1 VLHVRLQSK
10 NKNSMEILVKRLYKT
25 SAYTIGKMYIDGQ
38 YLCDTV
44 EDTDRGLTQTMTSQQ
59 IAVKKVYGKTAIPA
73 GRYKVTLTFSNK
85 FKRVLPLVNDVIGF
99 LGIRIHAGNTADDSL
114 GCIIVGENKIKG
126 GVVNSKVTLERLMA
140 KLIGQTN
147 ILLTIE

>member
-1 VLHVRLQSK
+1 
-10 NKNSMEILVKRLYKT
+10 MEILVKRLYKT

-44 EDTDRGLTQTMTSQQ
+44 EDCDRGLKQSMTSQQ

>member
-1 VLHVRLQSK
+1 MQHARIQSK
-10 NKNSMEILVKRLYKT
+10 NKNNMEILVKRLYKN

-44 EDTDRGLTQTMTSQQ
+44 EDCDRGLKQSMTPQQ
-59 IAVKKVYGKTAIPA
+59 IAVQKVYGKTAIPA

-99 LGIRIHAGNTADDSL
+99 LGIRIHAGNTAEDSL

-140 KLIGQTN
+140 KLTGQTN
-147 ILLTIE
+147 ILLTVE

>member
-1 VLHVRLQSK
+1 
-10 NKNSMEILVKRLYKT
+10 MEILVKRLYKT

-44 EDTDRGLTQTMTSQQ
+44 EDCDRGLKQSMTSQQ
-59 IAVKKVYGKTAIPA
+59 IAVKKVYGQTAIPT

>member
-1 VLHVRLQSK
+1 
-10 NKNSMEILVKRLYKT
+10 MEILVKRLYKN

-44 EDTDRGLTQTMTSQQ
+44 EDCDRGLKQSMTPQQ
-59 IAVKKVYGKTAIPA
+59 IAVQKVYGKTAIPT

-140 KLIGQTN
+140 KLTGQTN
-147 ILLTIE
+147 ILLTVE

>member
-1 VLHVRLQSK
+1 
-10 NKNSMEILVKRLYKT
+10 MEILVKRLYKT

-44 EDTDRGLTQTMTSQQ
+44 EDCDRGLKQSMTSQQ
-59 IAVKKVYGKTAIPA
+59 IAVQKVYGKTAIPT

-126 GVVNSKVTLERLMA
+126 GVINSRTTMERLMA
-140 KLIGQTN
+140 KLRGQME
-147 ILLTIE
+147 IYITIE

>member
-1 VLHVRLQSK
+1 
-10 NKNSMEILVKRLYKT
+10 
-25 SAYTIGKMYIDGQ
+25 MYIDGQ

-44 EDTDRGLTQTMTSQQ
+44 EDCDRGLKQSMTSQQ

-99 LGIRIHAGNTADDSL
+99 LGIRIHSGNTAEDSL

>member
-1 VLHVRLQSK
+1 
-10 NKNSMEILVKRLYKT
+10 MEILVKRLYKN
-25 SAYTIGKMYIDGQ
+25 SVYTIGKMYIDGQ

-59 IAVKKVYGKTAIPA
+59 IAVKKVYGKTAIPT
-73 GRYKVTLTFSNK
+73 GRYRVTLTYSNK
-85 FKRVLPLVNDVIGF
+85 FKRVLPLVNDVNGF
-99 LGIRIHAGNTADDSL
+99 AGIRIHAGNTADDSL

>member
-1 VLHVRLQSK
+1 
-10 NKNSMEILVKRLYKT
+10 MEILVKRLYKT
-25 SAYTIGKMYIDGQ
+25 SAYTIGKMYIDRQ

-44 EDTDRGLTQTMTSQQ
+44 EDCDRGLKQSMTSQQ
-59 IAVKKVYGKTAIPA
+59 IAVKKVYGQTAIPT

-85 FKRVLPLVNDVIGF
+85 FKRVLPLVNDVNGF
-99 LGIRIHAGNTADDSL
+99 AGIRIHAGNTADDSL

>member
-1 VLHVRLQSK
+1 
-10 NKNSMEILVKRLYKT
+10 MEILVKRLYKT

-44 EDTDRGLTQTMTSQQ
+44 EDCDRGLKQSMTPQQ
-59 IAVKKVYGKTAIPA
+59 IAVQKVYGKTAIPA

-140 KLIGQTN
+140 KLTGQTN

>member
-1 VLHVRLQSK
+1 
-10 NKNSMEILVKRLYKT
+10 MEILVKRLYKT

-140 KLIGQTN
+140 KLTGQTN

>member
-1 VLHVRLQSK
+1 
-10 NKNSMEILVKRLYKT
+10 MELKLKRLHKNQT
-25 SAYTIGKMYIDGQ
+25 YTIGKLYIDGQ

-44 EDTDRGLTQTMTSQQ
+44 EDCDRGLKQSMTSQQ

>member
-1 VLHVRLQSK
+1 MQHARIQSK
-10 NKNSMEILVKRLYKT
+10 NKNNMEILVKRLYKN

-44 EDTDRGLTQTMTSQQ
+44 EDCDRGLNQSMTSQQ

-99 LGIRIHAGNTADDSL
+99 LGIRIHAGNTAEDSL

-140 KLIGQTN
+140 KLTGQTN

>member
-1 VLHVRLQSK
+1 
-10 NKNSMEILVKRLYKT
+10 MEILVKRLYKT

-59 IAVKKVYGKTAIPA
+59 IAVKKVYGKTAIPT

-85 FKRVLPLVNDVIGF
+85 FKRVLPLVNDVNGF
-99 LGIRIHAGNTADDSL
+99 AGIRIHAGNTADDSL

>member
-1 VLHVRLQSK
+1 
-10 NKNSMEILVKRLYKT
+10 MEILVKRLYKT

-59 IAVKKVYGKTAIPA
+59 IAVKKVYGKTAIPT

>member
-1 VLHVRLQSK
+1 
-10 NKNSMEILVKRLYKT
+10 MELKLKRLHKNPT
-25 SAYTIGKMYIDGQ
+25 YTIGKLYVDGQ

-44 EDTDRGLTQTMTSQQ
+44 EDCDRGLKQSMTSQQ
-59 IAVKKVYGKTAIPA
+59 IAVKKVYGKTAIPS

-147 ILLTIE
+147 IWLTIE

>member
-1 VLHVRLQSK
+1 
-10 NKNSMEILVKRLYKT
+10 MEILVKRLYKN

-44 EDTDRGLTQTMTSQQ
+44 EDCDRGLKQSMTPQQ
-59 IAVKKVYGKTAIPA
+59 IAVQKVYGKTAIPE

-99 LGIRIHAGNTADDSL
+99 LGIRIHAGNTAEDSL

-126 GVVNSKVTLERLMA
+126 GVINSRTTMERLMA
-140 KLIGQTN
+140 KLRGQME
-147 ILLTIE
+147 IYITIE

>member
-1 VLHVRLQSK
+1 
-10 NKNSMEILVKRLYKT
+10 MEILVKRLYKT

-38 YLCDTV
+38 YLCDTI

-59 IAVKKVYGKTAIPA
+59 IAVKKVYGKTAIPT

>member
-1 VLHVRLQSK
+1 MELKLNRLHK
-10 NKNSMEILVKRLYKT
+10 NPT
-25 SAYTIGKMYIDGQ
+25 YTIGKLYIDGQ

-44 EDTDRGLTQTMTSQQ
+44 EDCDRGLKQSMTSQQ
-59 IAVKKVYGKTAIPA
+59 IAVKKVYGKTAIPS